1 MLQRIR
7 VAPTVIA
14 GGAVIASLAAL
25 APFSALAG
33 PRASGPALARAT
45 AAARI
50 ELRSTSLGKL
60 LTNSAGLTLFVFSKD
75 SRNVD
80 RCAPVASCANVW
92 SIISTRGTP
101 TVGLGVKRSLLGTI
115 HVRGRTQVTY
125 AGHPLYRYAPEPT
138 PGATDYV
145 GAHASGGVWRA
156 IRASGALVG

>member
-1 MLQRIR
+1 MVDGTDAAFLVTREDI
-7 VAPTVIA
+7 
-14 GGAVIASLAAL
+14 LAHGDWPRCA
-25 APFSALAG
+25 
-33 PRASGPALARAT
+33 RASVYSQKRHSS
-45 AAARI
+45 RI

-101 TVGLGVKRSLLGTI
+101 TVGPGVKRSLLGTI

-156 IRASGALVG
+156 IRASGALIG